1 LDRCI
6 HPLKQRVRTRL
17 KLSLTNNICGNKS
30 VHQVATMKTL
40 LETID
45 LRKTYQIGKI
55 DVEALRGV
63 NLRIREGELV
73 AIMGPSGCGKSTL
86 MHVLGAMTKPTSG
99 QVLID
104 GGNISTMDDGQLTEI
119 RRKKIGFV
127 FQKFNL
133 LPTLT
138 ARANIQVARHIH
150 GGGGEDYD
158 QHLAETLQ
166 LLMIE
171 QKMGRKP
178 SELSGG
184 EQQRVAIARAVAN
197 RPSIVLA
204 DEPTGSLDSKNSE
217 IVLNMFRELNR
228 RFKQT
233 IILVTHNPELV
244 EYTDRLVE
252 MRDGVV
258 VSDNDPLLADGKKEL
273 AQPVRSA

>member
-1 LDRCI
+1 M
-6 HPLKQRVRTRL
+6 
-17 KLSLTNNICGNKS
+17 KS
-30 VHQVATMKTL
+30 L
-40 LETID
+40 LETRD
-45 LRKTYQIGKI
+45 LRKTYKVGKI

-63 NLRIREGELV
+63 NLRIRAGELT

-86 MHVLGAMTKPTSG
+86 MHILGAMTKPTSG
-99 QVLID
+99 SVFID
-104 GGNISTMDDGQLTEI
+104 GKDIGAMNDAGLTSI
-119 RRKKIGFV
+119 RRDKIGFV

-138 ARANIQVARHIH
+138 ARGNIQVARHIH
-150 GGGGEDYD
+150 NTLGKDGYD
-158 QHLAETLQ
+158 GHLTEILQ
-166 LLMIE
+166 LLMI
-171 QKMGRKP
+171 QDKLGRKP

-197 RPSIVLA
+197 KPAILLA

-244 EYTDRLVE
+244 TFTDRLIE
-252 MRDGVV
+252 MRDGVI
-258 VSDNDPLLADGKKEL
+258 VSDTDPTSWDTDSEL
-273 AQPVRSA
+273 AQPARSV

>member
-1 LDRCI
+1 
-6 HPLKQRVRTRL
+6 
-17 KLSLTNNICGNKS
+17 
-30 VHQVATMKTL
+30 MKTL

-45 LRKTYQIGKI
+45 LRKTYKTGKI
-55 DVEALRGV
+55 EVEALRGV
-63 NLRIREGELV
+63 TLKIREGELC

-86 MHVLGAMTKPTSG
+86 MHILGAMTKPSSG
-99 QVLID
+99 KVLIEGQD
-104 GGNISTMDDGQLTEI
+104 IGTMTDRGLTAI
-119 RRKKIGFV
+119 RRDKIGFV

-138 ARANIQVARHIH
+138 ARANIDVARHIH
-150 GGGGEDYD
+150 GTTGKDGYDRHLGEI
-158 QHLAETLQ
+158 LQ

-171 QKMGRKP
+171 GKMGRKP

-184 EQQRVAIARAVAN
+184 EQQRVAIARSVVN
-197 RPSIVLA
+197 RPAILLA

-244 EYTDRLVE
+244 TFTDRLIE

-258 VSDNDPLLADGKKEL
+258 VADSDPSWDTDSEL
-273 AQPVRSA
+273 AQPARSV

>member
-1 LDRCI
+1 
-6 HPLKQRVRTRL
+6 
-17 KLSLTNNICGNKS
+17 
-30 VHQVATMKTL
+30 MKTL
-40 LETID
+40 LETAG
-45 LRKTYQIGKI
+45 LRKIYAAGKI
-55 DVEALRGV
+55 QIEALRGV
-63 NLRIREGELV
+63 DLRIREGELV

-99 QVLID
+99 KVFID
-104 GGNISTMDDGQLTEI
+104 GHEIAGMNDSQLTGI
-119 RRKKIGFV
+119 RREKIGFV

-138 ARANIQVARHIH
+138 AQGNIDVARYIH
-150 GGGGEDYD
+150 GNGTNRHDE
-158 QHLAETLQ
+158 HLADILQ

-171 QKMGRKP
+171 DKMGRKP

-197 RPSIVLA
+197 KPAILLA
-204 DEPTGSLDSKNSE
+204 DEPTGSLDTKNSE

-244 EYTDRLVE
+244 AITDRLIE
-252 MRDGVV
+252 MRDGVIV
-258 VSDNDPLLADGKKEL
+258 TDNDPVSWDTESEIAL
-273 AQPVRSA
+273 RSRG

>member
-1 LDRCI
+1 
-6 HPLKQRVRTRL
+6 
-17 KLSLTNNICGNKS
+17 
-30 VHQVATMKTL
+30 MKTL

-45 LRKTYQIGKI
+45 LRKTYQVGKI

-63 NLRIREGELV
+63 NLRIRPGELV
-73 AIMGPSGCGKSTL
+73 AIMGPSGCGKSSL
-86 MHVLGAMTKPTSG
+86 MHVLGAMTKPTAG

-104 GGNISTMDDGQLTEI
+104 GRDISVMDDAQLTEI

-138 ARANIQVARHIH
+138 ARANIDVARHIH
-150 GGGGEDYD
+150 GPESKNHD
-158 QHLAETLQ
+158 QHLAEILE

-228 RFKQT
+228 RFNQT

-244 EYTDRLVE
+244 EFTDRLVE

-258 VSDNDPLLADGKKEL
+258 VSDNDPVPMDSESEL
-273 AQPVRSA
+273 AQQSIK

>member
-1 LDRCI
+1 
-6 HPLKQRVRTRL
+6 
-17 KLSLTNNICGNKS
+17 
-30 VHQVATMKTL
+30 MKTL
-40 LETID
+40 LETRD
-45 LRKTYQIGKI
+45 LRKTYTVGKVQ
-55 DVEALRGV
+55 VEALRGV

-86 MHVLGAMTKPTSG
+86 MHVLGAMTKATSG
-99 QVLID
+99 TVLV
-104 GGNISTMDDGQLTEI
+104 GGQEIAGMSDRELTAI
-119 RRKKIGFV
+119 RRNKIGFV

-138 ARANIQVARHIH
+138 AQGNIDVARYIH
-150 GGGGEDYD
+150 RRGTASTEHDE
-158 QHLAETLQ
+158 HLAEIVR

-171 QKMGRKP
+171 DKLGRKP

-197 RPSIVLA
+197 KPAIVLA

-217 IVLNMFRELNR
+217 VVLNMFRELNR

-244 EYTDRLVE
+244 SYADRLIE
-252 MRDGVV
+252 MRDGVI
-258 VSDNDPLLADGKKEL
+258 VSDNDSFSWDTDSEL
-273 AQPVRSA
+273 ASVGPPTQRDV